1 MIDNKPPEEKKYVSF
16 VTDSDTRVR
25 FIEKVVIDQNLT
37 KEFHELNKTLKEI
50 LREMRKRKV

>member
-16 VTDSDTRVR
+16 VTCPDTRVR
-25 FIEKVVIDQNLT
+25 YVEKVAIDENLT

-50 LREMRKRKV
+50 LREMRKRKE